1 MYTNYKYPLLAAN
14 INRIYEWMETCDT
27 GTISAQR
34 KYSDYLFI
42 TYSSEQIAEMTASS
56 LDMFKMSRHE
66 NALRHR
72 ELKQLVHQSGYGY
85 IDILGR
91 YKEDGTDEIKLE
103 NSLFVFDH
111 AKKGN
116 LKKFLLRAG
125 FLFSQDSIAYAD
137 KPLEFSLY
145 QTTPFTGIPHKLR
158 SSPSGKRL
166 ALSNGIIRRLKEH
179 FSEDD
184 VISIIK
190 RVGFQFD
197 HFQPIQIGNEVY

>member
-1 MYTNYKYPLLAAN
+1 MFINYKHPLFAAN

-34 KYSDYLFI
+34 KYSDYLF
-42 TYSSEQIAEMTASS
+42 TSYSSEQISQLPNST
-56 LDMFKMSRHE
+56 LDMFRLSRQT

-72 ELKQLVHQSGYGY
+72 DLRQLVHQSGYGY

-91 YKEDGTDEIKLE
+91 YKEDGTNEIKLE

-116 LKKFLLRAG
+116 LKKFLLKAG

-137 KPLEFSLY
+137 KPLQFNLY

-158 SSPSGKRL
+158 SAPSGKLL
-166 ALSNGIIRRLKEH
+166 ATSYGVTRKLKEH
-179 FSEDD
+179 FSEDE

-197 HFQPIQIGNEVY
+197 HFEVIQIGNEVY